1 MTTVSARPLTVALD
15 ATPLLGHRTGIG
27 RYVQGL
33 LAALAADAGDARLNL
48 VAAAFTWRG
57 RDGLRPA
64 APAAVRLAGRRAPAR
79 GLQELWA
86 RSEWPPAEWL
96 TGRLDVLHGT
106 NFVLPPLRRA
116 GGVVTVHDLAYLHS
130 PALVGAVSLRY
141 RELVPR
147 SLRRAALALTPTAAV
162 AAELTEAY
170 RLPADKVRVTPLGV
184 DPAWAAADR
193 PDPAWLAGH
202 GLPAD
207 YLLAVG
213 TLEPRKGLDVLITAY
228 AAARAQEPDLP
239 PLVLVGPAGWGP
251 ELDLSGLPPDAVRLP
266 GYLAEPD
273 LRRVVA
279 GARLL
284 AFPSR
289 YEGFGLPP
297 LEAMAAGVP
306 VVASDLA
313 AVREATGGL
322 VRLVP
327 AGAPEPLAEALLAEL
342 REPTPGDR
350 LAAARQHALAHTW
363 ARCAELTAAAY
374 RQAAR

>member
-1 MTTVSARPLTVALD
+1 VTARPLTVALD

-27 RYVQGL
+27 RYVESL
-33 LAALAADAGDARLNL
+33 LDALAAADELSL

-57 RDGLRPA
+57 RDGLRPG
-64 APAAVRLAGRRAPAR
+64 APESVRLAGRRAPAR
-79 GLQELWA
+79 GLQEFWA
-86 RSEWPPAEWL
+86 RSEFPPAEWL
-96 TGRLDVLHGT
+96 TGRVDVLHAT

-130 PALVGAVSLRY
+130 PQLVGAVSLRY

-147 SLRRAALALTPTAAV
+147 SLRRAALALTPTAAI

-170 RLPADKVRVTPLGV
+170 GLSADKVRVTPLGV
-184 DPAWAAADR
+184 APAWGVTTK
-193 PDPAWLAGH
+193 PDAAWLAAH
-202 GLPAD
+202 GLPPE

-213 TLEPRKGLDVLITAY
+213 TLEPRKGLDLLLSAY
-228 AAARAQEPDLP
+228 AAVRAEEPDVP

-251 ELDLSGLPPDAVRLP
+251 ELDLTGLPPDAVRLP
-266 GYLAEPD
+266 GYLAEPE
-273 LRRVVA
+273 LRPVVA

-306 VVASDLA
+306 VVASDLP

-327 AGAPEPLAEALLAEL
+327 PGAPDPLAEALLAEL
-342 REPTPGDR
+342 RSPTPADR
-350 LAAARQHALAHTW
+350 LAGARAHALAHTW
-363 ARCAELTAAAY
+363 PRCAALTAQAY
-374 RQAAR
+374 RDAAASRR